1 MRRALAILLAGYAPL
16 AALLPLPAHAVTMQ
30 VTVLDHHQVGTGPA
44 FTLGEFID
52 ARSWAQNLTVSGSF
66 RVTCQDPNVSP
77 ITGGNSGTQT
87 VLLQQN
93 VLSMGVPDS
102 LPAQRSLSGWTRVPT
117 GSVVAC
123 IDEWQA
129 RAVESGINFGTG
141 GGSIPIGF
149 GERSES
155 GTEQWDMVKVG
166 TYPGPGC
173 IF

>member
-1 MRRALAILLAGYAPL
+1 MRRALAIVLAGCAPF
-16 AALLPLPAHAVTMQ
+16 AAFLPLPAHAVTMS
-30 VTVLDHHQVGTGPA
+30 VTVLNHHQVGTGAA
-44 FTLGEFID
+44 FTLGHFID
-52 ARSWAQNLTVSGSF
+52 ARSYAQNLTLSGSF
-66 RVTCQDPNVSP
+66 RVTCLDPNISAL
-77 ITGGNSGTQT
+77 TGGNSATQT

-117 GSVVAC
+117 GSVVTC
-123 IDEWQA
+123 TDEWQA

-141 GGSIPIGF
+141 GGSIPIGG

-155 GTEQWDMVKVG
+155 GTEQWDMLKVG